1 MTIDELRLQLVM
13 KEDERLVCRGGP
25 DGVLI
30 YGIAIGAH
38 RTMVIVHQTIE
49 DHRLRSTLTD
59 ALARLRQHAANQRLL
74 DRNAASMLVGR
85 WEPY

>member
-1 MTIDELRLQLVM
+1 MGNQTSQRGIGDLMTIDELRHHLAM
-13 KEDERLVCRGGP
+13 KDDEQLVCRGGP

-49 DHRLRSTLTD
+49 NHRLRSTLTD
-59 ALARLRQHAANQRLL
+59 ALARLREHA
-74 DRNAASMLVGR
+74 S
-85 WEPY
+85 